1 MNRFSQ
7 FNVQIPD
14 RGFEGDKIKIS
25 KVLNREIIVHGSR
38 IEDTKIKKFE
48 EQGSGKC
55 MHLQISLNG
64 TLYILFTGSGYLINA
79 IKQIPRDQF
88 PFTTTIV
95 EENGRFI
102 FT

>member
-7 FNVQIPD
+7 FNVQIPQK
-14 RGFEGDKIKIS
+14 GFEGDKIKIS
-25 KVLNREIIVHGSR
+25 KVLNREIIVHDLK
-38 IEDTKIKKFE
+38 IEDTKIKEFE
-48 EQGSGKC
+48 ERGSDKY
-55 MHLQISLNG
+55 MQLQISLNG
-64 TLYILFTGSGYLINA
+64 TLYVLFTGSGFLIKA
-79 IKQIPRDQF
+79 IKQIPKEQF

>member
-1 MNRFSQ
+1 MNKFSQ
-7 FNVQIPD
+7 FNIQIPE

-25 KVLNREIIVHGSR
+25 KVLNREIVVHNIK
-38 IEDTKIKKFE
+38 IEDTKIKTYQE
-48 EQGSGKC
+48 RGSDKC

-64 TLYILFTGSGYLINA
+64 TMYVLFTGSVFLINA
-79 IKQIPRDQF
+79 IKQIPKEQF
-88 PFTTTIV
+88 PFTTTII